1 MDQRTQVPEISPL
14 HVTHSISIFNEVH
27 DFQRVLNMMIG
38 NMIAGTLKLMQLPPY
53 MEQKVFNP
61 HYSPTETS
69 QVLFWVEIKSFM
81 FSVFCKNLQTS
92 VGHMLVK
99 CHSDSSDTQKIAK
112 NYAITTKALFM
123 PKDMCKTFEQS
134 SPTYALPHRK
144 ENSRHSSI
152 NGNPN
157 G

>member
-69 QVLFWVEIKSFM
+69 QVLFWVEIK
-81 FSVFCKNLQTS
+81 
-92 VGHMLVK
+92 
-99 CHSDSSDTQKIAK
+99 
-112 NYAITTKALFM
+112 
-123 PKDMCKTFEQS
+123 
-134 SPTYALPHRK
+134 
-144 ENSRHSSI
+144 
-152 NGNPN
+152 
-157 G
+157 